1 MYEKRVS
8 EGDDYNISQM
18 DLNQYVEKYPYSLSV
33 HNMTITEIIDDKVAG
48 SRWMTLQSWGQKYYM
63 NYDEW
68 VDNQG
73 GTVWD
78 KLIIIEKQ
86 PLD

>member
-1 MYEKRVS
+1 
-8 EGDDYNISQM
+8 
-18 DLNQYVEKYPYSLSV
+18 
-33 HNMTITEIIDDKVAG
+33 
-48 SRWMTLQSWGQKYYM
+48 MTLQSWGQKYYM

-86 PLD
+86 PVD